1 MAARQCVLMNDSPTP
16 AEIAPPPSPQPDPT
30 SRASELLGRLPT
42 PEELAVLGVLEQPP
56 FSVGIE
62 PSDSTPDPGASTA
75 SPVESAPATPWET
88 LDERPDPVPILTAW
102 LSDPAWTRWSASHRQ
117 RAIMLPTGVSQP
129 VPMPLPAP
137 QPEAT
142 VPPEGADATEPAP
155 SAAPSAAEPSVPVRV
170 RSVALCGSSEEVR
183 SASNGVDA
191 GRRDAWSAVLRL
203 ACWGAAP
210 LGSVIPA
217 AFSGEAVRGWSEV
230 CAALRVPV
238 VPGDVALPA
247 PASCVPGVCV
257 AIIEEP
263 GHQTPS
269 GFVHA
274 GDVILLLGYWTH
286 PDVPLRDL
294 GGSAYLHHRSFPEP
308 GTPAP
313 VDAEA
318 AGVLCGV
325 VRGLV
330 HEGVVRSAL
339 DCGRGGLAY
348 CLAECC
354 LLSVPDPGT
363 GAPLG
368 ARIELPQPTAGDVS
382 AEGNAGSETQPKVP
396 RLDVLLFG
404 ESPHRVVISVAC
416 TDAGRVLK
424 QCRIMGVP
432 AVRLG
437 TVGGDALVLGA
448 GDQEFRVPVA
458 TSGTVGSTPST
469 VSPP

>member
-1 MAARQCVLMNDSPTP
+1 MATRQCVLMNDSPTP
-16 AEIAPPPSPQPDPT
+16 AEIAPPPSPQADPT
-30 SRASELLGRLPT
+30 SRAAEILGRPPT
-42 PEELAVLGVLEQPP
+42 PEELAVLSLLEQPAISAGVVAAGATSQP
-56 FSVGIE
+56 GTSD
-62 PSDSTPDPGASTA
+62 DST
-75 SPVESAPATPWET
+75 VETAPATPWET
-88 LDERPDPVPILTAW
+88 LDDCPDPVPILTAW
-102 LSDPAWTRWSASHRQ
+102 LSDPEWTRWSASHRR
-117 RAIMLPTGVSQP
+117 RAIVLPTGVAQ
-129 VPMPLPAP
+129 PAP
-137 QPEAT
+137 QPEAA

-155 SAAPSAAEPSVPVRV
+155 DPAPSPAAEPSIPIRV
-170 RSVALCGSSEEVR
+170 RSVALCGGPEEVG
-183 SASNGVDA
+183 SASNPVDTGGQA
-191 GRRDAWSAVLRL
+191 AWSAMLRL

-217 AFSGEAVRGWSEV
+217 ASSGEVVRGWSEV

-238 VPGDVALPA
+238 VPGDVTLPA
-247 PASCVPGVCV
+247 PASSVPGVCV
-257 AIIEEP
+257 AAIEEP
-263 GHQTPS
+263 GHQMPS

-274 GDVILLLGYWTH
+274 GDVILLLGRWTD

-308 GTPAP
+308 GASAP
-313 VDAEA
+313 VDPEA
-318 AGVLCGV
+318 AAVLCGV

-330 HEGVVRSAL
+330 HEGVVRSAM

-368 ARIELPQPTAGDVS
+368 ARIELPQPTADGD
-382 AEGNAGSETQPKVP
+382 AGGEAQPQIQ

-404 ESPHRVVISVAC
+404 ESPHRVVVSVAS

-437 TVGGDALVLGA
+437 TVGGDALVLVA
-448 GDQEFRVPVA
+448 GDQEFRVPVGRGPE
-458 TSGTVGSTPST
+458 S
-469 VSPP
+469 SPDQTT